1 MGKKFKL
8 GVVGA
13 GNMGAGI
20 AQKMAQEG
28 LHVTLVDLKEE
39 QVNRGVTNIR
49 STLEEG
55 VTRGIFNENQVTEV
69 MDRIHG
75 STTYDDLKDAD
86 LVVEAVF
93 EDKGI
98 KSSVFQKLDAIC
110 AEKTILATNTSSLF
124 VKDIAECTNRPNKVI
139 GMHYFYHPAKNRL
152 VEVIPHEGTS
162 KETIETTLLIGK
174 LHNKTCISVKDS
186 PGFAVNRY
194 FVPFLN
200 ESVHLLKEGFGNIP
214 TIDAAAKQAFEI
226 GMGPF
231 ELMNV
236 TGLPIAEHS
245 SSHLANE
252 ISEFYAPADLL
263 KEQVETQKEW
273 DLNGEVMED
282 KVDDIKKHL
291 LAVVFGI
298 ASAQVEEGV
307 ASIEDTDIGAKVGL
321 KWKLGPFELMNKIG
335 IKESYSIV
343 DELYSKRPSFQNPSM
358 LKAQAE
364 NNKPFVFKYVDT
376 EVKNSIAYLTINRP
390 EAMNALNPVVVEQLE
405 EAFESA
411 EENPDVNGIA
421 IQGAGKAF
429 VAGADI
435 KFFIDCI
442 ENDHIEKNVAFTR
455 RGHHLFRRIE
465 TSNKKTVA
473 ILDGLSL
480 GGGSELALACQAI
493 VATNQGTMA
502 FPESGLGIYPG
513 LGGMLRLNH
522 HIGKE
527 LTKYYVMTGKAI
539 RAEEAKELNL
549 VTELTNLENIQE
561 TVEAIVKKGRTD
573 KYEERNIPNKLNK
586 YKQAFADHNVEM
598 LLKGENPEPINNE
611 TADKLINTLSGK
623 GPIALKT
630 INHLVNKQAELTI
643 DDGIDLELNHLKE
656 IFSTEDALR
665 GLTASISNTPPVFI
679 GEKDNYEHV

>member
-1 MGKKFKL
+1 MGNQFKL

-39 QVNRGVTNIR
+39 QVDRGINNIK

-55 VTRGIFNENQVTEV
+55 VSRGIFKESEVTNV
-69 MDRIHG
+69 MNHIHG
-75 STTYDDLKDAD
+75 TTSYGDLKDAD

-93 EDKGI
+93 EDIGI
-98 KSSVFQKLDAIC
+98 KSSVFQKLDAVC
-110 AEKTILATNTSSLF
+110 SNKTILATNTSSLY
-124 VKDIAECTNRPNKVI
+124 VKDLAHYTNRPDRVI

-174 LHNKTCISVKDS
+174 LHNKTCIQVKDS

-200 ESVHLLKEGFGNIP
+200 ESVQLLEEGFGNIP

-236 TGLPIAEHS
+236 TGVPIAEHAS
-245 SSHLANE
+245 THLANE
-252 ISEFYAPADLL
+252 ISEFYAPANLL
-263 KEQVETQKEW
+263 KKQTERQKEW
-273 DLNGEVMED
+273 DLNGEVVEEKFD
-282 KVDDIKKHL
+282 KIKQHL
-291 LAVVFGI
+291 RATVFGI

-307 ASIEDTDIGAKVGL
+307 ASIEDTDIGSKVGL

-335 IKESYSIV
+335 IKKSYSIV
-343 DELYSKRPSFQNPSM
+343 EELHSKRLTFHHPAL
-358 LKAQAE
+358 LKDHAE
-364 NNKPFVFKYVDT
+364 NNTPFTFKYVET
-376 EVKNSIAYLTINRP
+376 HHKNAIAYLTIKRP

-405 EAFESA
+405 EAFDRA
-411 EENPDVNGIA
+411 EENPSVKGIA
-421 IQGAGKAF
+421 IQGSGKAF

-435 KFFIDCI
+435 NFFIECI
-442 ENDHIEKNVAFTR
+442 KHDHIQENVAFTR
-455 RGHHLFRRIE
+455 KGHHLFRKLE
-465 TSNKKTVA
+465 TSNKMTVA

-493 VATNQGTMA
+493 AATNQGTMA

-522 HIGKE
+522 QIGKE
-527 LTKYYVMTGKAI
+527 LTKYYVMTGKTI
-539 RAEEAKELNL
+539 RAAEARDLKL
-549 VTELTNLENIQE
+549 VTDVTDLDNMQE
-561 TVEAIVKKGRTD
+561 TVEAIVEKGRVD
-573 KYEERNIPNKLNK
+573 KYEERSIPNSFTPHQ
-586 YKQAFADHNVEM
+586 QAFSDHNIEL
-598 LLKGENPEPINNE
+598 LLKGEQPKGIDEK
-611 TADKLINTLSGK
+611 TADTLIGILKAK

-630 INHLVNKQAELTI
+630 INHLINKQADLSI
-643 DDGIDLELNHLKE
+643 DEGIELELNHLTE

-665 GLTASISNTPPVFI
+665 GLTASIRNTQPVFV
-679 GEKDNYEHV
+679 GGPDHYEHV